1 MLQKLSWRKGL
12 YMLAMLSMLVV
23 VLIGCGSKGTAPNEA
38 PPAEEPKAPVVE
50 QPKQEEPKKEFAN
63 KNLVLATT
71 TSTADTGLLDV
82 LLPVF
87 EEETGIQVQ
96 VISVGTGQ
104 AIEHGKNGDADVIL
118 VHARASEDKFVEEGF
133 GVNRRDVMYN
143 DFVIIGPAD
152 DPAGIKGTTIE
163 EGFNKLASEGKY
175 DFVSRGDDSGT
186 HKKELQVW
194 ASLSLEPTGDWY
206 KNVGKG
212 MGDTI
217 NMANELL
224 GYTLTDRGTFIKM
237 EENIDLE
244 IVIEGDEELLNPYGV
259 IPVNPDVHK
268 DLNYEGAEAFAEFIT
283 SQEGKDIINSFQLAG
298 KQLFFAE

>member
-1 MLQKLSWRKGL
+1 MLQKFNWKKGL
-12 YMLAMLSMLVV
+12 YILAMLSMLVA
-23 VLIGCGSKGTAPNEA
+23 VLVGCGTKAPEA
-38 PPAEEPKAPVVE
+38 DQNPTPPVVE
-50 QPKQEEPKKEFAN
+50 QPKQEEPKQEEPKKEFAN
-63 KNLVLATT
+63 KNLILATT
-71 TSTADTGLLDV
+71 TSTVDTGLLDE

-87 EEETGIQVQ
+87 EEETGIKVQ

-143 DFVIIGPAD
+143 DFVILGPKD
-152 DPAGIKGTTIE
+152 DPAGIKGSSIE
-163 EGFNKLASEGKY
+163 EAFNKLASEGKY

-186 HKKELQVW
+186 HKKELEVW
-194 ASLSLEPTGDWY
+194 KSLSIEPTGDWY

-224 GYTLTDRGTFIKM
+224 GYTLSDRGTFLKM
-237 EENIDLE
+237 ADKIDLE
-244 IVIEGDEELLNPYGV
+244 IVIEGDEKLLNPYGV
-259 IPVNPDVHK
+259 IPVNPEVHK

-283 SQEGKDIINSFQLAG
+283 SQKGKDLINGFQVSG

>member
-283 SQEGKDIINSFQLAG
+283 SQEGKDIINSFQLAR